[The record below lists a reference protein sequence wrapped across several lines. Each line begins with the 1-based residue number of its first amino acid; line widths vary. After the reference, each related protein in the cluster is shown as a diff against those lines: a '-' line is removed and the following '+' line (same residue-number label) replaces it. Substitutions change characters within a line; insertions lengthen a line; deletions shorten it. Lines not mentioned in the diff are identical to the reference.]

1 MAVPVE
7 EQGAGEHLLQIEV
20 FQQQQQQQQRQQRQ
34 QKKRKKVQRQQR
46 EPEHRKTESREFREQ
61 MSKFV
66 PILPRPSPAV
76 LEEERRRRQQLQQQL
91 QRQQQQHLKQQRL
104 QEQLQQEEQ
113 NFVGVFV
120 PSEDQQMPEEQLQEQ
135 LRSQSLQLQQ
145 KDTVLGRAAAA
156 ASAASAVPHQLD
168 AIEKASDGVDIDE
181 IRDLVAT
188 FRRAR
193 AVLGLTQGQAGVELE
208 SLSASRRLRRDD
220 RSSSSSYSPGCALA
234 SYSQSL
240 VCRIERLDITPRQA
254 RAVRPVLK
262 EWLHRAKGRA
272 AEPWR

>member
-1 MAVPVE
+1 MVLELAVPVE

-20 FQQQQQQQQRQQRQ
+20 FQQQQQQQRQQQQ
-34 QKKRKKVQRQQR
+34 QKKKKKKVQQQRR

-76 LEEERRRRQQLQQQL
+76 LEEERRRRQQLQQQQL
-91 QRQQQQHLKQQRL
+91 QRQQQQLKQQRL
-104 QEQLQQEEQ
+104 QQRLQQEEQ

-120 PSEDQQMPEEQLQEQ
+120 PAEDQQMPEEQLQEQ
-135 LRSQSLQLQQ
+135 LRSQSQLQQ
-145 KDTVLGRAAAA
+145 QRNTVLGRLAATH
-156 ASAASAVPHQLD
+156 SEVPHQLD

-193 AVLGLTQGQAGVELE
+193 AVLGLTQGQV
-208 SLSASRRLRRDD
+208 SVHC
-220 RSSSSSYSPGCALA
+220 PF
-234 SYSQSL
+234 
-240 VCRIERLDITPRQA
+240 
-254 RAVRPVLK
+254 
-262 EWLHRAKGRA
+262 
-272 AEPWR
+272 